1 MTFHMKQLLRWMQ
14 AKMPNK
20 PNIELAKD
28 KAARGEEAGF
38 RDMPQ
43 QQQQQQQPAAAADDK
58 PWQLLNYIGDME
70 SSAHGGYNNS
80 YGNKAIALD
89 EMTLGEVIKEQEK
102 RRENGEASSAMGR
115 YQIIHKTLK
124 DLTDRNPK
132 DMPLSRVMDKQTQDE
147 LAMILLRR
155 RGLDKFQNGEMSEE
169 DFGHQLSMEWASV
182 PLTTDHTT
190 TSGKDKGR
198 VRPAGTSYYAKD
210 GLNKALSD
218 TGSAVAAMR
227 SLNSGLREKG

>member
-38 RDMPQ
+38 RDMPE
-43 QQQQQQQPAAAADDK
+43 QPPQNQPAADDK

-70 SSAHGGYNNS
+70 STAFGGYNNS
-80 YGNKAIALD
+80 YNNQAIALD
-89 EMTLGEVIKEQEK
+89 TMTLGEVLEEQQA
-102 RRENGEASSAMGR
+102 RRKNGEASSAMGR

>member
-43 QQQQQQQPAAAADDK
+43 QQQQQQQQPADDK
-58 PWQLLNYIGDME
+58 PRQLLNYIGDME

>member
-28 KAARGEEAGF
+28 KAAQGEEAGF

-43 QQQQQQQPAAAADDK
+43 PQQQPAAVDDK

-70 SSAHGGYNNS
+70 SRAHGGYNNS
-80 YGNKAIALD
+80 YNNKAIALD

-115 YQIIHKTLK
+115 YQIIYKTLK

-132 DMPLSRVMDKQTQDE
+132 DMPLSRVMDKETQDE
-147 LAMILLRR
+147 LAMILLKR
-155 RGLDKFQNGEMSEE
+155 RGLSKFQNGEMSEE

-182 PLTTDHTT
+182 PLTTDHVTK
-190 TSGKDKGR
+190 SGKDKGR
-198 VRPAGTSYYAKD
+198 VRPAGTSYHAD
-210 GLNKALSD
+210 VGNNKALSNTD
-218 TGSAVAAMR
+218 DAVAAMR
-227 SLNSGLREKG
+227 SLNSGLRDKG